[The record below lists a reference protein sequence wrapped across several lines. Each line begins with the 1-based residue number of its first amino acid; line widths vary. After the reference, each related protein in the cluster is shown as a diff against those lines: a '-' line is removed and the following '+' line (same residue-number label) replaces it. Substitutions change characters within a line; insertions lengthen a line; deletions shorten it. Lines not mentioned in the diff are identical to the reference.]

1 MAQGRPTTPTEIK
14 QLRGTFRADR
24 LPKTD
29 LLATSQTGLPKP
41 PGELAEPGLSFWD
54 LAWNCPWISSSSDL
68 TLVVITCQN
77 LDERQTLREAIIDNP
92 SDRRIRTSLREVEKQ
107 ILTNLG
113 LLGFTPS
120 DRSRLGVSELKKES
134 KLEAL
139 LRLKAEKQAE
149 RLSEPGA
156 IIG

>member
-1 MAQGRPTTPTEIK
+1 MAQGRPTTPNEIK

-29 LLATSQTGLPKP
+29 LFATNQSELPTP
-41 PGELAEPGLSFWD
+41 PSELAEPGQTFWD
-54 LAWNCPWISSSSDL
+54 LAWNSPWISSSSDL

-77 LDERQTLREAIIDNP
+77 LDERQTLREAILDSP

-139 LRLKAEKQAE
+139 LRMKAEKQAE
-149 RLSEPGA
+149 RQIESGA
-156 IIG
+156 IVG